1 MLDLNSQ
8 VKELKLYDNHIETS
22 VAVSELISFFK
33 SNPNLPGV
41 IVWSNKK
48 IIGVISQKIFWQYMS
63 RPYSFELASRRSLKY
78 LLDFVNIKDCLVIS
92 ADLLIRK
99 AAKESLERSA
109 EQLDE
114 PILVKITRQEYR
126 LLDPHQLLVAYAQ
139 IHELTFSSMKE
150 VNKKLESANQTL
162 EQVLRLDPVT
172 KLGTKSLLKEYL
184 NREWK
189 RAIKEKKWLSLIR
202 LDLDY
207 FQEYQELYSQLV
219 ADESLE
225 KIGSVMKT
233 IVKRSGDLTIHYG
246 EGKFAILLPN
256 SNVVDA
262 DRVAEEIREKIEK
275 LEIVNLQSKINT
287 YLTASLGVAG
297 IKPALIEKQ
306 KALITRAEQALTQ
319 AKQSGRNRKAVW
331 NNSYN
336 EIHTVYEGINE
347 IPTVLS

>member
-1 MLDLNSQ
+1 M
-8 VKELKLYDNHIETS
+8 T
-22 VAVSELISFFK
+22 
-33 SNPNLPGV
+33 
-41 IVWSNKK
+41 
-48 IIGVISQKIFWQYMS
+48 IF
-63 RPYSFELASRRSLKY
+63 
-78 LLDFVNIKDCLVIS
+78 
-92 ADLLIRK
+92 
-99 AAKESLERSA
+99 
-109 EQLDE
+109 
-114 PILVKITRQEYR
+114 
-126 LLDPHQLLVAYAQ
+126 
-139 IHELTFSSMKE
+139 
-150 VNKKLESANQTL
+150 LESANQTL

-172 KLGTKSLLKEYL
+172 KLGTKSLFKEYL

-202 LDLDY
+202 FDLDY
-207 FQEYQELYSQLV
+207 FQEYQDLYSQLV

-256 SNVVDA
+256 TNVVDA
-262 DRVAEEIREKIEK
+262 DCVAEEIREKIKE

-287 YLTASLGVAG
+287 HLTASLGVAG
-297 IKPALIEKQ
+297 IKPSLIEKQ